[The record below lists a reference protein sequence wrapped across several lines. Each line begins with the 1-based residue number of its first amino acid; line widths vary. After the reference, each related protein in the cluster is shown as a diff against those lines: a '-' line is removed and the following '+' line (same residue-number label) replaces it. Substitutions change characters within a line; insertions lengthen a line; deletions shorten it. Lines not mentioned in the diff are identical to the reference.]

1 MELVPTLLSIVLAV
15 VLAGSGAMKLSHRPQ
30 VVAMYADVGVPER
43 MLTPL
48 GGVLLAAAVGFVVG
62 IWWEPLG
69 VVTSACVVLYFVLA
83 VGQHV
88 RMRQLANVAMPVLIL
103 LLAAANLVLRVD

>member
-1 MELVPTLLSIVLAV
+1 MEIIPTLLSIALAV

-30 VVAMYADVGVPER
+30 VVAMYAGVGVPER

-48 GGVLLAAAVGFVVG
+48 GLLLLAASAGLVVG
-62 IWWEPLG
+62 IWWAPLG

-88 RMRQLANVAMPVLIL
+88 RTRQLANVAMPVLIL
-103 LLAAANLVLRVD
+103 LVAAVNLVLRLS